1 MKDAAI
7 KIRLKKFLFNRWGT
21 RLVDILDDFTLDSKL
36 VTKLLDEL
44 VSEGWIIKSYCDE
57 DGVVEYD
64 PGPLQGY

>member
-7 KIRLKKFLFNRWGT
+7 KSGLRKFLFNRFGV
-21 RLVDILDDFTLDSKL
+21 RLSDVLDDFKFDSSL

-44 VSEGWIIKSYCDE
+44 IVEGWIIKSYCDE
-57 DGVVEYD
+57 DGVIEYD